1 MSPNKPYLSIYCLF
15 FSLLILSF
23 TLSSFSKPLQETN
36 GFVSWLKRLEDG
48 LRNKILSKGDCE
60 ACKLLT
66 LLAQGALLTKD
77 AENDV
82 VFWSKEV
89 CKKLKIEDNRVC
101 NEVIDEFKN
110 EVLTVVDKVFLSP
123 TQVCG
128 SLLGPTCAHKRDPS
142 EFWNVTIPEKK
153 PPIKPIPPPKVS
165 TIEILLEDCHSSL
178 LLIGFQSCDCL
189 FSLVIILWFVFNS
202 PCSSM

>member
-1 MSPNKPYLSIYCLF
+1 MWPGLAIDICFFEMSPGKPYCLF

-36 GFVSWLKRLEDG
+36 GFLSWLKRLEDG
-48 LRNKILSKGDCE
+48 LRTKILSKGDCE

-66 LLAQGALLTKD
+66 LLAQGAFMTKEI
-77 AENDV
+77 ENDV
-82 VFWSKEV
+82 VSWSQEV
-89 CKKLKIEDNRVC
+89 CKKLNIEDNRVC
-101 NEVIDEFKN
+101 DEVIVEFKN

-123 TQVCG
+123 IQVCG
-128 SLLGPTCAHKRDPS
+128 NLLGPTCAHKRDPS

-165 TIEILLEDCHSSL
+165 TIKILLGNCRSSVTDR
-178 LLIGFQSCDCL
+178 IS
-189 FSLVIILWFVFNS
+189 FSVL
-202 PCSSM
+202 